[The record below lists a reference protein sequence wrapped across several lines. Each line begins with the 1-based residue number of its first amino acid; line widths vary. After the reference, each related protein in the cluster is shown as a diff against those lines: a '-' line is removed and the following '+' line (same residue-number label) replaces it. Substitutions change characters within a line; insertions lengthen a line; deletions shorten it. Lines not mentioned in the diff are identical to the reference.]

1 VFPNPDRYDPERF
14 SPDRQEHR
22 KARHAIITFGGGK
35 HACIGMTF
43 AYLQV
48 KAIWSV
54 LLRRFELELID
65 ADPAPNYATF
75 VVGPKP
81 PCRLRYKRRMTRKLF
96 DNLAPAAV
104 HSGGESKP

>member
-1 VFPNPDRYDPERF
+1 
-14 SPDRQEHR
+14 
-22 KARHAIITFGGGK
+22 
-35 HACIGMTF
+35 MTF

-65 ADPAPNYATF
+65 RHPEPNYATF

-81 PCRLRYKRRMTRKLF
+81 PCRLRYRRKQ
-96 DNLAPAAV
+96 PAAV
-104 HSGGESKP
+104 HAPGHPVPVTTGSRR